1 VLGLNSFQNSEDF
14 SVKQMKLVF
23 MALGLMFS
31 AFPSAGTAQEG
42 GVTPNLTTKKTVLQA
57 QRRLRELGYDAGVAD
72 GAMGA
77 RTSAAL
83 KKFQLD
89 HGLPGSGALD
99 QKTMDA
105 LNGPN
110 APTKAQA
117 APIGGPGNPLKKGG
131 GSPASDAAAHVVRI
145 VITPLTPD
153 YGHNA
158 TIDATDYAS
167 IASNLSHAITSQL
180 PAGYSVSDKA
190 QEASNITVNVQYSN
204 DLSYADFPQARMYHV
219 SIDGDVA
226 LTRNGTTVVTK
237 HFSSGRTEA
246 MWPYLK
252 DFSVEAFKSAIG
264 VSGYDSAVG
273 EIMNRLKGLDK

>member
-1 VLGLNSFQNSEDF
+1 
-14 SVKQMKLVF
+14 MKLVF

-31 AFPSAGTAQEG
+31 AFLSAGTAQQG
-42 GVTPNLTTKKTVLQA
+42 SVTPNATTKKTVLQA
-57 QRRLRELGYDAGVAD
+57 QQRLRELGYDAGVAD

-89 HGLPGSGALD
+89 HGLPGSGVLD
-99 QKTMDA
+99 QKTLDA
-105 LNGPN
+105 LN

-117 APIGGPGNPLKKGG
+117 VPIGGPGNPLIKRGD
-131 GSPASDAAAHVVRI
+131 SPASAAAAHVVRI

-158 TIDATDYAS
+158 TVDATDYAS
-167 IASNLSHAITSQL
+167 IASNLSHAINSQL

-190 QEASNITVNVQYSN
+190 QEASSITVNVQYSN
-204 DLSYADFPQARMYHV
+204 DLSYADGPQYRVYHV

-246 MWPYLK
+246 IWPFLK
-252 DFSVEAFKSAIG
+252 GFSVEAFKKAIDE
-264 VSGYDSAVG
+264 SGYDSAVG

>member
-1 VLGLNSFQNSEDF
+1 
-14 SVKQMKLVF
+14 VKQMKLVF

-31 AFPSAGTAQEG
+31 AFLSAGNAQEES
-42 GVTPNLTTKKTVLQA
+42 VTPNAATKKTVQQA
-57 QRRLRELGYDAGVAD
+57 QQRLRELGYDAGVAD

-89 HGLPGSGALD
+89 HSLPGSGVLD

-117 APIGGPGNPLKKGG
+117 APIGGPGSPLIKRGD
-131 GSPASDAAAHVVRI
+131 SPASAAAAHAVRI

-153 YGHNA
+153 YGHND
-158 TIDATDYAS
+158 TVDATDYAS
-167 IASNLSHAITSQL
+167 IASNLSHAINSQL

-204 DLSYADFPQARMYHV
+204 DLSYADGPQYRVYHV

-246 MWPYLK
+246 IWPFAK
-252 DFSVEAFKSAIG
+252 GFSTLAFKSAID

-273 EIMNRLKGLDK
+273 EIMNRLKGFDK

>member
-1 VLGLNSFQNSEDF
+1 VN
-14 SVKQMKLVF
+14 QMKLVF

-31 AFPSAGTAQEG
+31 AFLSAGTAQEG

-89 HGLPGSGALD
+89 HGLPGSGVLD
-99 QKTMDA
+99 QKTLDA
-105 LNGPN
+105 LN

-117 APIGGPGNPLKKGG
+117 APIGGPGNPLIKRGD
-131 GSPASDAAAHVVRI
+131 SPASAAAAHAVRI

-153 YGHNA
+153 YGHNE

-167 IASNLSHAITSQL
+167 IASNLSHAINSQL

-190 QEASNITVNVQYSN
+190 QEASSITVNVQYSN
-204 DLSYADFPQARMYHV
+204 DLSYADGPQYRVYDV

-246 MWPYLK
+246 IWPFAK
-252 DFSVEAFKSAIG
+252 GFSTLAFKSAID
-264 VSGYDSAVG
+264 VSGYDSVVG